1 MSARPLI
8 GLVLSAVLSLTGC
21 AAATPSAPPSSA
33 PSSSPASSAG
43 AAVDLVG
50 QTWTV
55 TSIAGKDT
63 VATRPTMAFRADGR
77 VEGTGSCN
85 SYGGPYQVDGDA
97 IDVGDLASTMMLC
110 ADEAIAAQET
120 AFFGALGGA
129 QTWRIEEAGK
139 LVLEGTSRIVAEAGP
154 AGASGSPEAVGLVG
168 AWNLA
173 EMGPTADF
181 AHLQPTIEFRADGT
195 MSGFAGCNTFNGSY
209 TTDGAALTFGPVATT
224 KMACERPGSA
234 VEADYLNALAGVTGW
249 AVEPDGRLRLDGAV
263 PLRYTRAS

>member
-1 MSARPLI
+1 
-8 GLVLSAVLSLTGC
+8 
-21 AAATPSAPPSSA
+21 
-33 PSSSPASSAG
+33 
-43 AAVDLVG
+43 
-50 QTWTV
+50 
-55 TSIAGKDT
+55 
-63 VATRPTMAFRADGR
+63 
-77 VEGTGSCN
+77 
-85 SYGGPYQVDGDA
+85 
-97 IDVGDLASTMMLC
+97 
-110 ADEAIAAQET
+110 
-120 AFFGALGGA
+120 
-129 QTWRIEEAGK
+129 
-139 LVLEGTSRIVAEAGP
+139 VLEGTSRIVAEAGP
-154 AGASGSPEAVGLVG
+154 AAASGSPEAVGLVG